1 MQKRLWHLLLIF
13 SFFLLS
19 TNQIDAQVDL
29 AEPVDYGKLFAENLS
44 RAGKV
49 LNLSGKKIGDEGLK
63 ILLKQ
68 DFIKKLKK
76 LDLRYNDISPEG
88 AKNLAQS
95 QQLPKLKKL
104 ILRHNFFADEGTVA
118 FANSSSFPNLEVLQL
133 GWNEVRDAGALALA
147 ESKKFPKLK
156 KLDLRGN
163 YLAGETKKTLR
174 TTLAHLKSL
183 RIFQSE

>member
-76 LDLRYNDISPEG
+76 LDLR
-88 AKNLAQS
+88 
-95 QQLPKLKKL
+95 
-104 ILRHNFFADEGTVA
+104 
-118 FANSSSFPNLEVLQL
+118 
-133 GWNEVRDAGALALA
+133 
-147 ESKKFPKLK
+147 
-156 KLDLRGN
+156 
-163 YLAGETKKTLR
+163 
-174 TTLAHLKSL
+174 
-183 RIFQSE
+183 